1 MASKFPL
8 RLTAGYAVML
18 TDAYQVP
25 VIAVKSVYD
34 NVTGFFGEAMRSRK
48 TMPFNVSIDGLIG
61 VLVFLFSNPATDEEV
76 IVNAVCTSILMS
88 TAMKGTASYANDLFR
103 FAIYCTSTCTARQ
116 SQL

>member
-34 NVTGFFGEAMRSRK
+34 NVTGFFSEAMRSRK
-48 TMPFNVSIDGLIG
+48 TMPFNVRLLLLVDGDG
-61 VLVFLFSNPATDEEV
+61 VDVVQPLYFATRTSKCTSDFWQIIICVFLIYF
-76 IVNAVCTSILMS
+76 
-88 TAMKGTASYANDLFR
+88 KG
-103 FAIYCTSTCTARQ
+103 
-116 SQL
+116 